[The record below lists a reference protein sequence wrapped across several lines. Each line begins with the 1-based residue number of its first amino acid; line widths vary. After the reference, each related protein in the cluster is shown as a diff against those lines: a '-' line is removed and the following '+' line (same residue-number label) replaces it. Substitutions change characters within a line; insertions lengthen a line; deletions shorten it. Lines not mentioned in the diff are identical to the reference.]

1 MVGRKGG
8 FVKTLAFV
16 MAGLLLVLLFIIV
29 MKTPEPIPAGSY
41 DFVLNP
47 EKDPAQRETSEKEFP
62 IRISHGTMMLTP
74 LAEYDITAAVLSKK
88 RYYFGWSAEMAPFDY
103 ALGWGTLAVKEARA
117 TVRFSQSGRWYYYR
131 LREESPFSP
140 GYVALHSSNHH
151 IIPATPNLRY
161 LLKRLKKGELIRLTG
176 YLVYAHGFVKGK
188 EVFWRSSLSRKD
200 TGDGACEVFY
210 VHTAYYRGSVYE

>member
-1 MVGRKGG
+1 MKFLLV
-8 FVKTLAFV
+8 VL
-16 MAGLLLVLLFIIV
+16 AGLLLFLILVTV
-29 MKTPEPIPAGSY
+29 MKTPEPVPTGSY
-41 DFVLNP
+41 DLPLDPKADPIQKETP
-47 EKDPAQRETSEKEFP
+47 EEDFP
-62 IRISHGTMMLTP
+62 IRISNGTMMLTP

-88 RYYFGWSAEMAPFDY
+88 RYFFGWSAEMVPYDF
-103 ALGWGTLAVKEARA
+103 ALGWGTLAEEKARE

-131 LREESPFSP
+131 LKEESPFSP

-151 IIPATPNLRY
+151 LIPATPNLRY
-161 LLKRLKKGELIRLTG
+161 LLKRLKKGEVIRLTG
-176 YLVYAHGFVKGK
+176 FLVYAHGFVKGK

>member
-1 MVGRKGG
+1 M
-8 FVKTLAFV
+8 KTLVFV
-16 MAGLLLVLLFIIV
+16 LAGLLIVLLLITV
-29 MKTPEPIPAGSY
+29 MKTPEPVPMGSY
-41 DFVLNP
+41 DFVLDP
-47 EKDPAQRETSEKEFP
+47 EEDPVQRETSEKEFP

-88 RYYFGWSAEMAPFDY
+88 RYYFGWSAEMVPFDY
-103 ALGWGTLAVKEARA
+103 ALGWGTLAVEEARE

-131 LREESPFSP
+131 LKEESPFSP

-151 IIPATPNLRY
+151 IIPATLNLRY
-161 LLKRLKKGELIRLTG
+161 LLKRLKKGEVIRLTG
-176 YLVYAHGFVKGK
+176 FLVYAHGFVKGK

-210 VHTAYYRGSVYE
+210 VHTAYYRGSIYE

>member
-1 MVGRKGG
+1 M
-8 FVKTLAFV
+8 KTLAFV